1 MLKNII
7 CDLCGPLIKIDV
19 RLIDVTFYK
28 FGVVR
33 PNPYYEL
40 CRLGIVAQ
48 ADSGD
53 LQPAEFCERVRQV
66 LDAPLTDYQIET
78 AWNSLTTSVCRRHLQ
93 FMERMRLKGYNTF
106 ILSNSDLINAPYFNQ
121 YIEKEMGEGFLGR
134 AFNHVY
140 YSSDDN
146 LRMRKPSPEIFLKV
160 LELNGLRADETIFA
174 DDTLVHCQGAAAA
187 GLRTLFVK

>member
-7 CDLCGPLIKIDV
+7 CDLCGPLIKIDL
-19 RLIDVTFYK
+19 RLIDMMFYK

-40 CRLGIVAQ
+40 CRLGIVDQ
-48 ADSGD
+48 ADRGD
-53 LQPAEFCERVRQV
+53 LQPAEFCNIVRDK

-78 AWNSLTTSVCRRHLQ
+78 AWNSLTTGVCRRHLQ
-93 FMERMRLKGYNTF
+93 FMEKLHNEGYNTF
-106 ILSNSDLINAPYFNQ
+106 VLSNSDLINAPYFND
-121 YIEKEMGEGFLGR
+121 YIEKEMGEGFLNR

-140 YSSDDN
+140 YSSDEK

-160 LELNGLRADETIFA
+160 LELNGLHADETIFA
-174 DDTLVHCQGAAAA
+174 DDTLKHCQGAAAA
-187 GLRTLFVK
+187 GLRTLFIK